1 MIKKFLK
8 ISQLQIEGLA
18 DPLQNT
24 ELIKKSLLKTIK
36 FKPDIISTPEC
47 SNIITNDKKHLI
59 ANATFQNAC
68 PVLKECKKFAK
79 KYNKII
85 HIGSLLLKKNHS
97 NKLINRSFIIGV
109 DGKIKKYYDK
119 IHLFDVNINKK
130 EKYRESEDIY
140 RALKISLQFQSLG
153 EDTSKMFLR
162 EMIVKRKQL
171 PRFSPLRFAHKFA
184 HLAFGY
190 GEKIGN
196 ILYSILVVLVTCT
209 LIYGING
216 VDYQER
222 NLSFFADDIQEYG
235 YLKTFGNLFY
245 FSVVV
250 FSTVGFGEITPLGL
264 LNKSVMIFEGLTGGI
279 ITTIL
284 IIAIYRQLMDR

>member
-1 MIKKFLK
+1 VIKKFLK

-97 NKLINRSFIIGV
+97 NKLI
-109 DGKIKKYYDK
+109 
-119 IHLFDVNINKK
+119 
-130 EKYRESEDIY
+130 
-140 RALKISLQFQSLG
+140 
-153 EDTSKMFLR
+153 
-162 EMIVKRKQL
+162 
-171 PRFSPLRFAHKFA
+171 
-184 HLAFGY
+184 
-190 GEKIGN
+190 
-196 ILYSILVVLVTCT
+196 
-209 LIYGING
+209 
-216 VDYQER
+216 
-222 NLSFFADDIQEYG
+222 
-235 YLKTFGNLFY
+235 
-245 FSVVV
+245 
-250 FSTVGFGEITPLGL
+250 
-264 LNKSVMIFEGLTGGI
+264 
-279 ITTIL
+279 
-284 IIAIYRQLMDR
+284 